1 MRGTI
6 ALFAAAIMLAACDD
20 APRQAVKAESGDS
33 SFRQWKLPDR
43 LREVSGLAL
52 TRDMRLLAISDEEA
66 VVYELDYRSGVL
78 VKAFALGEPTLRG
91 DFEGIA
97 VLDEIVWLMTSKG
110 RLVAAQEGQDGERV
124 AFSEFATGAGDYCEL
139 EGLAE
144 DPQSN
149 SLLLACKQVFEAK
162 DPLRIFTVPIADG
175 KPTGMTWADIPAAE
189 IAARLNGKKV
199 RPSAIA
205 LDPQTGNR
213 LLLAANHAALI
224 NLAPDGSLIDAII
237 LPGKS
242 RHQQAEGI
250 AISTDGLLLV
260 ADEGGDGRA
269 RLAVYAWTG
278 NRLEL
283 Q

>member
-1 MRGTI
+1 VGRGLENQA
-6 ALFAAAIMLAACDD
+6 ALLILHDGQNLFD
-20 APRQAVKAESGDS
+20 
-33 SFRQWKLPDR
+33 PDR
-43 LREVSGLAL
+43 AHRPGHTWQVAETAATLIEEGRIPPVVIAGIDHAEEARLLEMTPTEGNRPGAGQAARYGRFIVEELMPFLEAEYHVDTRAGSLAL
-52 TRDMRLLAISDEEA
+52 GGS
-66 VVYELDYRSGVL
+66 S
-78 VKAFALGEPTLRG
+78 LG
-91 DFEGIA
+91 
-97 VLDEIVWLMTSKG
+97 
-110 RLVAAQEGQDGERV
+110 
-124 AFSEFATGAGDYCEL
+124 
-139 EGLAE
+139 
-144 DPQSN
+144 SN

-278 NRLEL
+278 NGLEL